1 MPRAE
6 VPMRILNVRRLA
18 RHDLW
23 DVVRFKVVDGR
34 RMLRKWLA
42 DTTVIDELRA
52 GDAELLARFEAHLA
66 ERKPA
71 RLRFLTSE
79 EALAMLMADRT
90 AYAVCRGLRP
100 VRLSLAGSPRSA
112 W

>member
-1 MPRAE
+1 MPRHE
-6 VPMRILNVRRLA
+6 VPRRILNVRRLG

-23 DVVRFKVVDGR
+23 NVVRFKIVDGR

-42 DTTVIDELRA
+42 DPTVSDDLRV
-52 GDAELLARFEAHLA
+52 GDAALLARFEAHLA

-79 EALAMLMADRT
+79 EALAMLMAEGQT
-90 AYAVCRGLRP
+90 LH
-100 VRLSLAGSPRSA
+100 
-112 W
+112 

>member
-23 DVVRFKVVDGR
+23 DVVRFKIVDGR

-42 DTTVIDELRA
+42 DTTVSDELRA

-71 RLRFLTSE
+71 MLRFLTSE
-79 EALAMLMADRT
+79 EALAMLMAEGQT
-90 AYAVCRGLRP
+90 LH
-100 VRLSLAGSPRSA
+100 
-112 W
+112 